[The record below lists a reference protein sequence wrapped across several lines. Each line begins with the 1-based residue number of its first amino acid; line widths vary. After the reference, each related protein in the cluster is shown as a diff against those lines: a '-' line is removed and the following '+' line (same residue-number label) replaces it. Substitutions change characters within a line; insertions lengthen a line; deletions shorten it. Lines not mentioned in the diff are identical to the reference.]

1 MDMFGQFGAGEGLS
15 NAIVADVGN
24 LAQPVQQTERMQDA
38 SINADTD
45 IGVASFDSLKRGAG
59 REGAF
64 GHDRHGEPSTA
75 AGIMNVRAEFAQRP
89 PYRSWWIMRSGHM

>member
-24 LAQPVQQTERMQDA
+24 LAQPVEQTKRMQDA
-38 SINADTD
+38 SVNADAD
-45 IGVASFDSLKRGAG
+45 IGVASFNFLKRGAG

-64 GHDRHGEPSTA
+64 GHNRHGEPSTA
-75 AGIMNVRAEFAQRP
+75 AGIMNVRAEFAQRSP
-89 PYRSWWIMRSGHM
+89 HRSWGIMRSRHM